1 MEDQMRGDRM
11 TLNEIEHIAS
21 YALDVFGDECQVLKC
36 AQECAEA
43 SAALLKFHERGDIR
57 DRDHAAE
64 ELADVLLSITSAQQ
78 VIGFDLVAEWL
89 QTKAVRLSARIDSE
103 LDRMGE

>member
-1 MEDQMRGDRM
+1 M

>member
-1 MEDQMRGDRM
+1 M
-11 TLNEIEHIAS
+11 TLEEIEQTAI

-64 ELADVLLSITSAQQ
+64 ELADVLLSITSAHQ
-78 VIGFDLVAEWL
+78 VIGVDLVDAWL
-89 QTKAVRLSARIDSE
+89 QTKAVRLRQRIDSE
-103 LDRMGE
+103 LDRVGE